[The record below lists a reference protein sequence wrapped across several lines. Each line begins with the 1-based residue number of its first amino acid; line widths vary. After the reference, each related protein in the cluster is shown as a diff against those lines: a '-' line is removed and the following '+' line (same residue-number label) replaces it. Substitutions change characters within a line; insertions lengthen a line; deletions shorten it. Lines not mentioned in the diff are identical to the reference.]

1 MFPLFFWN
9 RLLPIFLLLLGYG
22 QVFAQKDRISFKH
35 LTVENGLSQSSV
47 LSIAQDSMGF
57 MWFGTKDGLNKYNT
71 RNFEI
76 YKREKGNRSSLSSG
90 QNINALLTDSKGN
103 LWIGTQKGLN
113 KYLPETNSFKRYQH
127 NPKKAGS
134 ISNNIIRSIFEDKAG
149 HIWVG
154 TDSGLN
160 RLNSDNKFTSF
171 FPGKGPQSGLA
182 HHLVKSVCQDYEG
195 AMWVGTQQ
203 GLTKIEIKNGK
214 YQFRSYYHKKG
225 DPTSLIDNDISVV
238 YEDPKRNLWIG
249 AHNSGLELFN
259 RKDDTFRHFMS
270 KKGDPNSISSNV
282 VRRIATDREGKLW
295 ISTLHGINIL
305 DTENFKFS
313 VLNHNPEDPGSLNHN
328 SIYDILEDA
337 TGSMWV
343 GTYFGG
349 VNFYHAN
356 ATPFR
361 VFKTGVG
368 KNSISSN
375 VVSAIVEDKKHNLWI
390 GTEAEGL
397 NYFDRTTGMFTN
409 FKHDT
414 ENPNSLSSNL
424 VKAVSIARDGK
435 VWIATYE
442 GGLDVY
448 QPDTKTFKHYRTN
461 YDDPTALNSNRIVCL
476 LHDSKNRLWIGTRA
490 QGIFIYNEKE
500 DNFTPY
506 SNSSSH
512 HELKFLKYFF
522 EDSKKNIWIA
532 TNTGTYI
539 LDPHS
544 NKIRTFT
551 VDDNSSKFD
560 DINIIQEDSRGII
573 WLGSYDGGLIR
584 YDPSKY
590 KIKFY
595 TTKHG
600 LPSNV
605 ILGILEDD
613 QRNLWISTDNGLVKF
628 DRKIFKAY
636 TVEDGLPGNVFNYNS
651 FYKDSKGEFFF
662 GGYSGL
668 VSFFPDQIKE
678 NKRIPKVIFT
688 RLRLFNKTVVIGDE
702 SNLLS
707 KNISLTKEITFSH
720 AQNIFSVEFA
730 VLNYIK
736 SEKNKYAYKLEGLD
750 KEWNYVTTPIATFYN
765 LPSGTYKL
773 LIKGSNN
780 DGVWTNE
787 LQQLIIHIQPPFWKT
802 WWAYLIYALFL
813 SGILFL
819 VFRFLWIRALLR
831 KEHEVYQMKMDFFTN
846 VSHEIRTPLTLIIGP
861 LEHLIND
868 TKEHPRINR
877 RLLTVKKNAGRLTR
891 LVNELM
897 DFRKQ
902 EAGKM
907 TLMVSPENIVEFA
920 KEIYLSFQYLAIRHH
935 IDYQFISAEEHVEV
949 FFDPGQLEK
958 VFFNLL
964 SNAFKFTPEYGV
976 IILTVKRA
984 EKGYVEITVLDNG
997 KGIPEESR
1005 DKLFTNFYQV
1015 KDPLS
1020 RNSGTGIGLAL
1031 SKKIARLHHGDLV
1044 LLPTTP
1050 LAEQQV
1056 QTCFSLKL
1064 KTGNSHFKKEEV
1076 VSQFVN
1082 VENPILY
1089 QVPQD
1094 IEELPDLESAEETI
1108 AEDRITVLIVEDNKE
1123 IRDFIRQ
1130 SLKLFYHILDAE
1142 DGEQGAQLAFE
1153 KIPDIIVSDVMMP
1166 VMDGLEL
1173 CRVLKTDP
1181 RTSHI
1186 PIILLTA
1193 RSGNIHEVSGLK
1205 TGAEAYITKPFSI
1218 DVLQLNINNLL
1229 TLQSNMR
1236 RKFSQQ
1242 ITLQPSNILIESTD
1256 EEFLNKIM
1264 AIIETNFS
1272 IDDFNV
1278 NTLAAE
1284 VGMSTP
1290 ILYKKIKALTG
1301 LTVNNFIKSVR
1312 LKRAAQLL
1320 KQNTYTVYEVAYMV
1334 GFSDSKYFSKE
1345 FIKQFGRTPSDYC
1358 TEDEQ
1363 A

>member
-1 MFPLFFWN
+1 MSPSFFWIKASLFFI
-9 RLLPIFLLLLGYG
+9 LLFGYRPAI
-22 QVFAQKDRISFKH
+22 AQKDKISFKH

-76 YKREKGNRSSLSSG
+76 YKREKGNSSSLSSS

-103 LWIGTQKGLN
+103 LWVGTQKGLN
-113 KYLPETNSFKRYQH
+113 KYLPESNSFKRYLH
-127 NPKKAGS
+127 DPKNKSS
-134 ISNNIIRSIFEDKAG
+134 ISDNIIRSLFEDNKG
-149 HIWVG
+149 QIWIG

-160 RLNSDNKFTSF
+160 KLNRDDTFNRFL
-171 FPGKGPQSGLA
+171 PGNGNDSGPA
-182 HHLVKSVCQDYEG
+182 HQLVKAICQDYKG
-195 AMWVGTQQ
+195 SIWLGTAN
-203 GLTKIEIKNGK
+203 GLTKMDVVNGT
-214 YQFRSYYHKKG
+214 YHFQSYFHRKDNPK
-225 DPTSLIDNDISVV
+225 SLMENDISAVF
-238 YEDPKRNLWIG
+238 EDQRRNLWIG
-249 AHNSGLELFN
+249 THSSGLVLFN
-259 RKDDTFRHFMS
+259 HETETFRHFTS
-270 KKGDPNSISSNV
+270 KKGDPGSISSNV
-282 VRRIATDREGKLW
+282 IRRIKMASDGKLW
-295 ISTLHGINIL
+295 VSTLNGINIL
-305 DTENFKFS
+305 DLDNFKFS
-313 VLNHNPEDPGSLNHN
+313 ALHHNPEDQGSLNHN
-328 SIYDILEDA
+328 SIYDILQDA
-337 TGSMWV
+337 TGSMWA

-361 VFKTGVG
+361 WYKTSLG
-368 KNSISSN
+368 KNGISSN
-375 VVSAIVEDKKHNLWI
+375 VVSAIVEDKNHNLWI

-397 NYFDRTTGMFTN
+397 NYYDRTSGRFTS
-409 FKHDT
+409 FKHDL
-414 ENPNSLSSNL
+414 ENSNSLSSNL
-424 VKAVSIARDGK
+424 VKTISIAKNGE
-435 VWIATYE
+435 VWIGTYE

-448 QPDTKTFKHYRTN
+448 QPSTKTFRHYKPN
-461 YDDPTALNSNRIVCL
+461 HADPKALNSNRIVCL
-476 LHDSKNRLWIGTRA
+476 LHDRNNKLWIGTRA

-500 DNFTPY
+500 NNFTPY
-506 SNSSSH
+506 SNVSKYR
-512 HELKFLKYFF
+512 ELKFLRCFF
-522 EDSKKNIWIA
+522 QDTKGNIWIA
-532 TNTGTYI
+532 TNSGTYI
-539 LDPHS
+539 LDPVS
-544 NKIRTFT
+544 NKMRAFT
-551 VDDNSSKFD
+551 VSDNRSKFD
-560 DINIIQEDSRGII
+560 DINVIREDSQGII
-573 WLGSYDGGLIR
+573 WLGSYDDGLIR
-584 YDPSKY
+584 YHPEKNVVR
-590 KIKFY
+590 FY
-595 TTKHG
+595 TTKDG

-605 ILGILEDD
+605 ILGVLEDEK
-613 QRNLWISTDNGLVKF
+613 RNLWISTDNGLAKF
-628 DRKIFKAY
+628 DRKTIKNY

-651 FYKDSKGEFFF
+651 FYKDAKGEFFF

-668 VSFFPDQIKE
+668 VSFFPEQIKE
-678 NKRIPKVIFT
+678 NKKVPKVIFT

-702 SNLLS
+702 NDLL
-707 KNISLTKEITFSH
+707 KRNISLTKELTFSH
-720 AQNIFSVEFA
+720 AQNIFSIEFA

-736 SEKNKYAYKLEGLD
+736 SEKNQYAYKLEGLD
-750 KEWNYVTTPIATFYN
+750 KEWNYVSSPIATFYN

-780 DGVWTNE
+780 DGVWTSQAE
-787 LQQLIIHIQPPFWKT
+787 QMIIHIQPPFWKT
-802 WWAYLIYALFL
+802 WWAYSIYVLLLGA
-813 SGILFL
+813 ILFL

-868 TKEHPRINR
+868 TKEYPGINR

-907 TLMVSPENIVEFA
+907 TLNVSPENIVEFA

-935 IDYQFISAEEHVEV
+935 IDYQFISSEDHIEV
-949 FFDPGQLEK
+949 YFDPGQLEK

-964 SNAFKFTPEYGV
+964 SNAFKFTPEHGM
-976 IILTVKRA
+976 IRLSVKRT
-984 EKGYVEITVLDNG
+984 ENRYIEIMVLDNG

-1005 DKLFTNFYQV
+1005 DKLFTDFYQV

-1031 SKKIARLHHGDLV
+1031 SKRIAKLHHGDLV
-1044 LLPTTP
+1044 LLPDVP
-1050 LAEQQV
+1050 SNDKQV
-1056 QTCFSLKL
+1056 QTCFCLTL
-1064 KTGNSHFKKEEV
+1064 KTGSNHFKKEEL
-1076 VSQFVN
+1076 VSQFVS
-1082 VENPILY
+1082 VENPVLY
-1089 QVPQD
+1089 QLPQ
-1094 IEELPDLESAEETI
+1094 ELGELPDQDGFDEKAIEE
-1108 AEDRITVLIVEDNKE
+1108 RITLLIVEDNRE
-1123 IRDFIRQ
+1123 IRDFIKQ
-1130 SLKLFYHILDAE
+1130 SLRLFYNIIEAE
-1142 DGEQGAQLAFE
+1142 DGAQGAELALE

-1166 VMDGLEL
+1166 VMDGLEM
-1173 CRVLKTDP
+1173 CRVLKTDL

-1193 RSGNIHEVSGLK
+1193 RSGIIHEVSGLK

-1218 DVLQLNINNLL
+1218 DVLQLNISNLL

-1242 ITLQPSNILIESTD
+1242 ITLQPTNILIESTD

-1264 AIIETNFS
+1264 GIIEHNFS
-1272 IDDFNV
+1272 VDDFNV
-1278 NTLAAE
+1278 NILASE

-1320 KQNTYTVYEVAYMV
+1320 KQNAYTVYEVAYMV
-1334 GFSDSKYFSKE
+1334 GFGDSKYFSKE
-1345 FIKQFGRTPSDYC
+1345 FTKQFGRTPSDYA
-1358 TEDEQ
+1358 EEG
-1363 A
+1363 

>member
-1 MFPLFFWN
+1 MSLSFFWIKTSLFFI
-9 RLLPIFLLLLGYG
+9 LLFGCRSAI
-22 QVFAQKDRISFKH
+22 AQKDKISFKH
-35 LTVENGLSQSSV
+35 LTVEDGLSQSSV

-90 QNINALLTDSKGN
+90 QNINALITDRKGN
-103 LWIGTQKGLN
+103 LWVGTQKGLN
-113 KYLPETNSFKRYQH
+113 KYLPESNSFKHYLY
-127 NPKKAGS
+127 KANNHKS
-134 ISNNIIRSIFEDKAG
+134 ISHNIIRSLFEDNKG
-149 HIWVG
+149 QIWIG

-160 RLNSDNKFTSF
+160 KLNTDDTFTRF
-171 FPGKGPQSGLA
+171 LPGRGNVPGLA
-182 HHLVKSVCQDYEG
+182 HHLVKAIYQDHEG
-195 AMWVGTQQ
+195 AMWVGTVN
-203 GLTKIEIKNGK
+203 GLTKIDIRNGK
-214 YQFRSYYHKKG
+214 YQFQSYFHKKD
-225 DPTSLIDNDISVV
+225 DPESLIDNDISVV
-238 YEDPKRNLWIG
+238 FEDLRHNLWVG
-249 AHNSGLELFN
+249 THNNGLELFD
-259 RKDDTFRHFMS
+259 RKRQVFKHFLS
-270 KKGDPNSISSNV
+270 RKGDANSISSNV
-282 VRRIATDREGKLW
+282 IRRIKTANDGKLW
-295 ISTLHGINIL
+295 ISTLHGINVL
-305 DTENFKFS
+305 DLDNFKFS
-313 VLNHNPEDPGSLNHN
+313 VLNHNPEDPLSLNHN
-328 SIYDILEDA
+328 SIYDILQDA

-349 VNFYHAN
+349 VNFFHTN

-361 VFKTGVG
+361 EYKTSLG
-368 KNSISSN
+368 KNGISSN
-375 VVSAIVEDKKHNLWI
+375 VVSAIVEDKDHNLWI

-397 NYFDRTTGMFTN
+397 NYYDRASGKFTS

-414 ENPNSLSSNL
+414 EKANSLSSNL
-424 VKAVSIARDGK
+424 VKAISIARNGE
-435 VWIATYE
+435 VWIGTYE

-448 QPDTKTFKHYRTN
+448 QPATKTFRHYKPD
-461 YDDPTALNSNRIVCL
+461 YADPKALNSSRIVCL
-476 LHDSKNRLWIGTRA
+476 LHDSNNRLWIGTRA

-500 DNFTPY
+500 NNFSPY
-506 SNSSSH
+506 SNSSNH
-512 HELKFLKYFF
+512 HELKFLRYFF
-522 EDSKKNIWIA
+522 EDSRKNIWIA
-532 TNTGTYI
+532 TNAGTYI
-539 LDPHS
+539 LDPVS
-544 NKIRTFT
+544 NKTRAFT
-551 VDDNSSKFD
+551 VSDKSLKFD
-560 DINIIQEDSRGII
+560 DINTICEDAHGII
-573 WLGSYDGGLIR
+573 WLGSYEDGLIR
-584 YDPSKY
+584 YNPVKKTIRSYTSKD
-590 KIKFY
+590 
-595 TTKHG
+595 G

-605 ILGILEDD
+605 VLGILEDEK
-613 QRNLWISTDNGLVKF
+613 RNLWISTDNGLAKF
-628 DRKIFKAY
+628 DRKVFKTY
-636 TVEDGLPGNVFNYNS
+636 TIEDGLPGNVFNYNS

-662 GGYSGL
+662 GGFNGL
-668 VSFFPDQIKE
+668 VSFFPEQIRE
-678 NKRIPKVIFT
+678 NKRIPKVVFT

-702 SNLLS
+702 SDLL
-707 KNISLTKEITFSH
+707 KQNISLTREITFSH
-720 AQNIFSVEFA
+720 AQNIFSIEFA

-736 SEKNKYAYKLEGLD
+736 SEKNQYAYKLEGLD
-750 KEWNYVTTPIATFYN
+750 KGWNYVTSPVATFYN

-780 DGVWTNE
+780 DGVWTSQP
-787 LQQLIIHIQPPFWKT
+787 QQIIIHINPPFWKT

-813 SGILFL
+813 SAILFL
-819 VFRFLWIRALLR
+819 IFRFLWIRALLR

-868 TKEHPRINR
+868 TKEYPRINR

-907 TLMVSPENIVEFA
+907 TLNISPENIVEFA

-935 IDYQFISAEEHVEV
+935 IDYQFVSSEDHIEV

-964 SNAFKFTPEYGV
+964 SNAFKFTPEFGL
-976 IILTVKRA
+976 IILTVNRV
-984 EKGYVEITVLDNG
+984 ENGCVEITVVDNG

-1031 SKKIARLHHGDLV
+1031 SKRIAALHHGDLL
-1044 LLPTTP
+1044 LLPDAP
-1050 LAEQQV
+1050 LAEKELK
-1056 QTCFSLKL
+1056 TCFCLIL
-1064 KTGNSHFKKEEV
+1064 RTGSSHFKKEELA
-1076 VSQFVN
+1076 SQFVN
-1082 VENPILY
+1082 VENPVLY
-1089 QVPQD
+1089 QLPQ
-1094 IEELPDLESAEETI
+1094 ELGELPDEEGVEEK
-1108 AEDRITVLIVEDNKE
+1108 ADEDSITLLIVEDNRE
-1123 IRDFIRQ
+1123 IRDFIKQ
-1130 SLKLFYHILDAE
+1130 SLKSFYVIIEAE
-1142 DGEQGAQLAFE
+1142 DGAQGAELARE

-1166 VMDGLEL
+1166 VMDGLEM
-1173 CRVLKTDP
+1173 CRVLKTDL

-1242 ITLQPSNILIESTD
+1242 ITLQPSNVLIESTD

-1264 AIIETNFS
+1264 GIIEQNFS
-1272 IDDFNV
+1272 VDEFNV
-1278 NTLAAE
+1278 NILASD

-1320 KQNTYTVYEVAYMV
+1320 KQNTYTVYEIAYMV

-1345 FIKQFGRTPSDYC
+1345 FTKQFGRTPSDYA
-1358 TEDEQ
+1358 EEG
-1363 A
+1363 